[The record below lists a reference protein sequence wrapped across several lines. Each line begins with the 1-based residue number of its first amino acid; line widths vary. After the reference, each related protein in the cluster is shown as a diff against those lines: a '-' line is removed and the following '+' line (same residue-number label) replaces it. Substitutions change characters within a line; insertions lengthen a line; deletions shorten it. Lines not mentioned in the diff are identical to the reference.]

1 MPPSHFDRK
10 VANWSG
16 QTQELPLPVC
26 PKPDDTPYTGHGAI
40 LLLPDIPTRILPA
53 MTETRRLYEQISQQ
67 LAKEIAEGKYELGQ
81 RLPSERELAQSFGV
95 SRPTVREAII
105 ALELDELVEVRLGSG
120 VYVTNRLPPQGHERA
135 KDIGPFELL
144 EARRAIEGEACAL
157 AALRIEDAQIAQLS
171 ALVAQMRDDNQ
182 HNEILMSEEADRRF
196 HELIA
201 SSTQNSGIIAAVQM
215 LWDARARSP
224 QSHLMDDKGRAS
236 GLKPPIAEHT
246 AIVRA
251 LKRRDPE
258 AARAAMH
265 EHITRVIEDM
275 LEATEVE
282 ELERARAV
290 AAEKRRRYSPVR
302 RKVSAR

>member
-1 MPPSHFDRK
+1 MPEP
-10 VANWSG
+10 
-16 QTQELPLPVC
+16 
-26 PKPDDTPYTGHGAI
+26 
-40 LLLPDIPTRILPA
+40 
-53 MTETRRLYEQISQQ
+53 RRLYEQISQK
-67 LAKEIAEGKYELGQ
+67 LAKAIADGRYDIGQ

-105 ALELDELVEVRLGSG
+105 ALELDGLVEVRLGSG
-120 VYVTNRLPPQGHERA
+120 VYVTYRQPPSGSEGA

-144 EARRAIEGEACAL
+144 EARRIIEGEAAAL
-157 AALRIEDAQIAQLS
+157 AALRIDDAQLAQLS
-171 ALVAQMRDDNQ
+171 SLIAEMRDDNR

-201 SSTQNSGIIAAVQM
+201 SSTQNTGIIAAVQM
-215 LWDARARSP
+215 LWDSRARSP
-224 QSHLMDDKGRAS
+224 QSHLMDDKSRER
-236 GLKPPIAEHT
+236 GLKPPIEEHA

-251 LKRRDPE
+251 LKKHDPE

-275 LEATEVE
+275 LKVTEVE
-282 ELERARAV
+282 EIERARAS

-302 RKVSAR
+302 RKVIAR

>member
-1 MPPSHFDRK
+1 MAGDI
-10 VANWSG
+10 
-16 QTQELPLPVC
+16 PVC
-26 PKPDDTPYTGHGAI
+26 RFRLFGRWGYTDTA
-40 LLLPDIPTRILPA
+40 A
-53 MTETRRLYEQISQQ
+53 MPEPRRLYEQISQK
-67 LAKEIAEGKYELGQ
+67 LAKAIADAEYEVGQ
-81 RLPSERELAQSFGV
+81 RLPSERELAQAFEV

-105 ALELDELVEVRLGSG
+105 ALELDGLVEVRLGSG
-120 VYVTNRLPPQGHERA
+120 VYVTNRWPPSGSEGA

-144 EARRAIEGEACAL
+144 EARRIIEGEAAAL
-157 AALRIEDAQIAQLS
+157 AALRIDDGQLRQLS
-171 ALVAQMRDDNQ
+171 ELIAEMRDDNR

-224 QSHLMDDKGRAS
+224 QSHSMDDKSRER
-236 GLKPPIAEHT
+236 GLKPPIEEHA

-251 LKRRDPE
+251 LKKHDAE

-275 LEATEVE
+275 LKVTEVE
-282 ELERARAV
+282 EIERARAS